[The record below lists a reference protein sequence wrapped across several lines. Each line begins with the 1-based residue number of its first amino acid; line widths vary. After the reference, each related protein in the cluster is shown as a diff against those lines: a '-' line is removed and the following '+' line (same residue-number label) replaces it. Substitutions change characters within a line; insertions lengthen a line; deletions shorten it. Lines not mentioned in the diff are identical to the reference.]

1 MDSMKREE
9 ALKILHQYVKKE
21 QLIHHMLCVE
31 AAMCFYAGIY
41 HQDIEFWSV
50 CGLLHDFDYEIH
62 PTLERHPQDG
72 AEILR
77 SHLVPEAVIETILS
91 HADHTGIPRDN
102 LVKKALFACDEVT
115 GLITACALVRPSKS
129 VMDLEVKSVKKK
141 WNNRQFAAGA
151 NREEIAQGAAE
162 FGIDLWEHVENVI
175 QAMRGIADQ
184 VALDGSLLV

>member
-1 MDSMKREE
+1 MIREE

-21 QLIHHMLCVE
+21 QLVHHMLSVE
-31 AAMCFYAGIY
+31 AAMCFYAEI
-41 HQDIEFWSV
+41 HNQDSEFWGI
-50 CGLLHDFDYEIH
+50 CGLLHDFDYEMH
-62 PTLERHPQDG
+62 PTLEQHPQNG

-77 SHLVPEAVIETILS
+77 THQVPEEIIFTILS

-102 LVKKALFACDEVT
+102 IVKKALFACDEVT

-151 NREEIAQGAAE
+151 NREEITQGAAD
-162 FGIDLWEHVENVI
+162 FGIDLWQHVENVI

-184 VALDGSLLV
+184 IALEGSLLNK

>member
-1 MDSMKREE
+1 MNREE

-21 QLIHHMLCVE
+21 QLIHHMLSVE
-31 AAMCFYAGIY
+31 AAMLFYAAI
-41 HQDIEFWSV
+41 HNQDHEFWGI
-50 CGLLHDFDYEIH
+50 CGLLHDFDYEMH

-72 AEILR
+72 SEILR
-77 SHLVPEAVIETILS
+77 THQVPEEIILTILS
-91 HADHTGIPRDN
+91 HANHTGIPRDN

-129 VMDLEVKSVKKK
+129 VLDLEVKSVKKK

-162 FGIDLWEHVENVI
+162 FGIDLWEHVGNVI

-184 VALDGSLLV
+184 TALDGSLLNQ